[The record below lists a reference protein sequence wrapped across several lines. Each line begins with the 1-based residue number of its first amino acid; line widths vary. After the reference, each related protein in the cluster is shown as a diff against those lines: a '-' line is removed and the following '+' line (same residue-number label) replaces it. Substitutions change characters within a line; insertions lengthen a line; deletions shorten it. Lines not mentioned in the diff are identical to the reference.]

1 MDDFYADVYMLNK
14 NNYPSEEL
22 AKLQGKV
29 VAWSLDGKQ
38 IVGVGEDHGE
48 LFARMRRLGRSDV
61 VYQYIWPED
70 VEVQPGTDPSS
81 NSATVPSRQFAEV
94 FT

>member
-1 MDDFYADVYMLNK
+1 MQDFHADVYMTNK
-14 NNYPSEEL
+14 SKYPLEEL

-29 VAWSLDGKQ
+29 VAWSMDGKE

-48 LFARMRRLGRSDV
+48 LLNRMRRLGRIDV

-70 VEVQPGTDPSS
+70 VEVQPGIDPSP
-81 NSATVPSRQFAEV
+81 NSPIVPSLQFAEALS
-94 FT
+94 